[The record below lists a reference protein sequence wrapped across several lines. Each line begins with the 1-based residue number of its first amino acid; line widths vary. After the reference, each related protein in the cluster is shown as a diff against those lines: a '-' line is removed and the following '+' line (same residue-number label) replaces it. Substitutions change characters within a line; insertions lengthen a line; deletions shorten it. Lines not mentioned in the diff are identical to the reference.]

1 MEFVIYIAAKLS
13 CHPFLPT
20 INATKYISNAKAQR
34 APSTYKLC
42 KIKSEE
48 VPLLWAP
55 SQRTVKRLSL
65 TQRLAANSTNVLNA
79 LTGKSA
85 SVGSS
90 VLLSEWNAANL
101 LVVSMKRRQSA
112 WKRPVWLEG
121 KSWANPQIKY
131 AQVEPK
137 SGLWESQLGK
147 QVSGTGLN
155 RTPRNQLRLR
165 LLFSASCFSAW
176 FNWTQHFR
184 ACWAAGQLYQT
195 SGLGT
200 AGKEWRVC
208 QHTNCGTPRLCMTST
223 YKVSQTCESTG
234 RRCDNEWP
242 TALSMRTKELC
253 LCSFTVTTGIIA
265 KAWLKEPACVSGY
278 AKH

>member
-1 MEFVIYIAAKLS
+1 MIYIAAKLS

-20 INATKYISNAKAQR
+20 INATKYISNAKAQG

-55 SQRTVKRLSL
+55 SQRTMKTLSL

-79 LTGKSA
+79 LTGQSA
-85 SVGSS
+85 SVVSS

-101 LVVSMKRRQSA
+101 LVVSMKRRQSV

-131 AQVEPK
+131 VHVEPK

-155 RTPRNQLRLR
+155 RTPWDQLRLR

-195 SGLGT
+195 SGSELLEKSDESVNT
-200 AGKEWRVC
+200 PTVAC
-208 QHTNCGTPRLCMTST
+208 QGCAWPQSFPNM
-223 YKVSQTCESTG
+223 YSTG
-234 RRCDNEWP
+234 RRCDSEWP
-242 TALSMRTKELC
+242 TALSLRTKELC
-253 LCSFTVTTGIIA
+253 LCSFTVTTSIIT